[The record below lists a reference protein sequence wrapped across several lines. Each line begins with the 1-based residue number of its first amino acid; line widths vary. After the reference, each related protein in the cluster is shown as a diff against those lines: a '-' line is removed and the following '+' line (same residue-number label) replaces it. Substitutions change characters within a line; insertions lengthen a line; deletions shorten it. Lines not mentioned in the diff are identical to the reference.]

1 MILMHFCLKLC
12 RMRRE
17 TPPGGGSEP
26 DFIRL
31 SKGKLKK
38 GQNLNLIIDLVYQLL
53 FAVSP
58 RQKIGV

>member
-26 DFIRL
+26 KRIRL
-31 SKGKLKK
+31 SQGQYRKGL
-38 GQNLNLIIDLVYQLL
+38 NLNLIIDLVYRLR
-53 FAVSP
+53 FAVIP
-58 RQKIGV
+58 RQIGV